1 LGACSHEHPQSGGCA
16 RIHTP
21 IHIHPKQ
28 HDAIEQ
34 RTPGVPRRGSC
45 EHVASKVSAPARTKA
60 FKVRIVAAGPLSL
73 A

>member
-1 LGACSHEHPQSGGCA
+1 M
-16 RIHTP
+16 HTP

-60 FKVRIVAAGPLSL
+60 FKVRIVAAGPSP
-73 A
+73 